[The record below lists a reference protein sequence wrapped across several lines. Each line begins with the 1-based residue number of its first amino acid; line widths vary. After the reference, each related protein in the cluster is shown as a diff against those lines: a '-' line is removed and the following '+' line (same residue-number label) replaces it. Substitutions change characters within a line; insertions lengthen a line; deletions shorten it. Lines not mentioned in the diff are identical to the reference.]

1 MRVRFDAKAAS
12 LLSSRLRSAAV
23 ELSRQSQEREAAVLD
38 VQIDF
43 SGVAQVVFERACTI
57 ALHDRM
63 ALIDVFSMVA
73 DQVDAVAQQAA
84 AEQERR
90 DALDSWYERE
100 RVRLHNQIP
109 GDPLQAL
116 KDEVA
121 RDLDPRPSTE
131 PIRPRPLCVSFGVR
145 ARYHSTEGA
154 PTSGRS
160 SADPMRLRSF
170 LGVAR
175 ALDREAGDLVNR
187 LSGDWT
193 EFRDSCSWAPIER
206 MDALGG
212 LMGLLNENADDANWL
227 ERVAEAFERA
237 GGGDLSDVAI
247 GTCAIGRQPA
257 PLRHLLDRSLTS
269 PDVLAAWRD
278 SGLRPSDVAG
288 LPLATQIAFADL
300 DGLPAAARDAASRAV
315 LDAAER
321 DPMGVYLAL
330 GLGSGE
336 GIGLAEFTEQMNA
349 LRAAV
354 RDADEKARKLAG
366 PPAGQVAQ
374 LVGLSVDDG
383 ALVGAISLGNLD
395 TADRVTVN
403 VPGALTTVGSMEQ
416 NVRVANDLFE
426 GAARIDDVGS
436 FAVVSWI
443 GYHTP
448 AGPEALSD
456 ARADSGS
463 PRLSGFIDGFLDARA
478 DLPPENIS
486 LLNHSYGS
494 PTAVDACR
502 DIRHR
507 IDALVSYGSAGV
519 DPDIDLK
526 DLNVDKVFAT
536 EADADGTAD
545 IGRLWG
551 LGPRVDPR
559 TLDGAIIFS
568 AEEGDGTKAVT
579 GHDMSPDES
588 NGDVGYLSPDAT
600 SFKSVVEIM
609 ATGDVVR

>member
-1 MRVRFDAKAAS
+1 MLDA
-12 LLSSRLRSAAV
+12 
-23 ELSRQSQEREAAVLD
+23 QS
-38 VQIDF
+38 DF

-57 ALHDRM
+57 ALNDRM
-63 ALIDVFSMVA
+63 ALIDVFTTLA
-73 DQVDAVAQQAA
+73 DQVDAVAEQAA

-100 RVRLHNQIP
+100 KVRLHARVP
-109 GDPLQAL
+109 GDPLQEL

-121 RDLDPRPSTE
+121 RELDPRPSSE
-131 PIRPRPLCVSFGVR
+131 PIRPRPLYVSFGVR

-170 LGVAR
+170 VGVSR
-175 ALDREAGDLVNR
+175 ALDREAADLVNR
-187 LSGDWT
+187 LSGDWS
-193 EFRDSCSWAPIER
+193 EFRDSCSWVPIEGV
-206 MDALGG
+206 DALGG
-212 LMGLLNENADDANWL
+212 LRGLLNENADDANWL

-237 GGGDLSDVAI
+237 GGGTLSDVAI

-315 LDAAER
+315 LGAAER
-321 DPMGVYLAL
+321 DPMGVYLDL

-336 GIGLAEFTEQMNA
+336 GIGLAEFTKQMSA
-349 LRAAV
+349 LRDAV
-354 RDADEKARKLAG
+354 RDADDKATRL
-366 PPAGQVAQ
+366 PVPEEQRVAQ

-395 TADRVTVN
+395 TADRVSVN
-403 VPGALTTVGSMEQ
+403 VPGAFTTIADMKQ
-416 NVRVANDLFE
+416 NVRVANDLFG
-426 GAARIDDVGS
+426 GAAFIHPDTS
-436 FAVVSWI
+436 FAVVSWM

-448 AGPEALSD
+448 SGPEVFSD
-456 ARADSGS
+456 ARAHSGS
-463 PRLSGFIDGFLDARA
+463 PRLSGFIDGLLDARA
-478 DLPPENIS
+478 DLPPENTT

-494 PTAVDACR
+494 PTGTDACR
-502 DIRHR
+502 DLRHR

-519 DPDIDLK
+519 DSGLDLK
-526 DLNVDKVFAT
+526 ALNVDKVFAT
-536 EADADGTAD
+536 EADADETAD

-551 LGPRVDPR
+551 LGPRVDIR
-559 TLDGAIIFS
+559 TLDDAIILS
-568 AEEGDGTKAVT
+568 AEEGDETKAVT

-588 NGDVGYLSPDAT
+588 NGQVGYLSPDAT